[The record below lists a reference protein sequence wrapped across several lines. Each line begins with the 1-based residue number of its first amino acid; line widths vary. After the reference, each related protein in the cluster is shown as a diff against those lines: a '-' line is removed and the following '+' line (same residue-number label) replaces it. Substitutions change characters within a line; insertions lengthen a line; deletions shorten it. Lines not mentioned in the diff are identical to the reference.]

1 MLQEF
6 APRYHIGEALY
17 FRYVP
22 FDYIDP
28 KTGEAFITTPEI
40 PCTVLSIAHNFSED
54 IQIEPGVWL
63 PRVLRT
69 DWVGPSMNSGHGF
82 FYFVEIDQEEAVLL
96 GLDLRYPKPKDA
108 RCEREPQTS
117 EVIKEN
123 QITAARIAF

>member
-1 MLQEF
+1 MSEF
-6 APRYHIGEALY
+6 SPRYSIGDALY

-28 KTGEAFITTPEI
+28 KTGEVFTITPEI

-69 DWVGPSMNSGHGF
+69 DWMASTGHFVGF
-82 FYFVEIDQEEAVLL
+82 FYFVEIDQEEAASL
-96 GLDLRYPKPKDA
+96 GLAYGFLRRLRFSRLGLP
-108 RCEREPQTS
+108 
-117 EVIKEN
+117 
-123 QITAARIAF
+123 

>member
-1 MLQEF
+1 MLEF
-6 APRYHIGEALY
+6 TPRYQIGEALY

-28 KTGEAFITTPEI
+28 KTGEAFTVTPEI
-40 PCTVLSIAHNFSED
+40 PCTVLSIAHNLSEE
-54 IQIEPGVWL
+54 IQIEPGIWL
-63 PRVLRT
+63 PHVLRT
-69 DWVGPSMNSGHGF
+69 DWVGF

-96 GLDLRYPKPKDA
+96 RLDLRYPKPKDA
-108 RCEREPQTS
+108 RCEQEPQTS